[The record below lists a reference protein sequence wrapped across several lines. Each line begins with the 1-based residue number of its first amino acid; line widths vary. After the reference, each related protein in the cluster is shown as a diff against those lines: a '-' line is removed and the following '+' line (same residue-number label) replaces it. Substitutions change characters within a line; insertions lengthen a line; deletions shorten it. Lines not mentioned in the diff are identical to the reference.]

1 MIVATGAARPATP
14 ISALTLLRQPRKRPH
29 LSLLRSLFSSSPTQ
43 LELEVELELGLGIT
57 ELAGAA
63 GTGKTQLALALC
75 VQAVTCK
82 VVTVDDTPAS
92 PQIYYK
98 ALYLSLGEGTT
109 QTKLAQRLEQM
120 VTAQQHPLGTLQRIL
135 IRMVRNQDEFLEMLR
150 IDIPAM
156 LQRQR
161 FGIIVLDSIAG
172 MFRLPDVMTDTTF
185 VPQRSNTLFYVAATL
200 QRLSE
205 HHPLPILVI
214 NQVTALWASKS
225 DAVIPALGL
234 SWANCVTT
242 SYMVCRSEPTTMS
255 NKPSE
260 VRRIVTVRQ
269 SAKIVT
275 GTNHSFAIAAVGPI
289 LLHKTNR

>member
-1 MIVATGAARPATP
+1 MMMVNGEARPATP
-14 ISALTLLRQPRKRPH
+14 ISALTLLREPRKRPR
-29 LSLLRSLFSSSPTQ
+29 LPLLRPSSSTSPAQ
-43 LELEVELELGLGIT
+43 LEVEIALELGLGIT

-75 VQAVTCK
+75 VQAATCK
-82 VVTVDDTPAS
+82 IVTVENEPTPT
-92 PQIYYK
+92 QVYYK

-120 VTAQQHPLGTLQRIL
+120 VTAQQYPLGTLQRIL

-150 IDIPAM
+150 TDVPAM

-185 VPQRSNTLFYVAATL
+185 VPQRSDTLFQVAAML
-200 QRLSE
+200 HQLSE

-214 NQVTALWASKS
+214 NQVTTSWLSKEN
-225 DAVIPALGL
+225 AVLPALGL

-242 SYMVCRSEPTTMS
+242 SFMVSRQEAMTTSTKTSEA
-255 NKPSE
+255 
-260 VRRIVTVRQ
+260 RRVITVRQ
-269 SAKIVT
+269 SARIQT
-275 GTNHSFAIAAVGPI
+275 GTNHSFIIAAEGPI
-289 LLHKTNR
+289 LLE